1 MTTYVL
7 ATANPHKA
15 KEMTSVL
22 GPLGIE
28 TRLRPEEIPDVDET
42 EATLEGNALL
52 KARAITEATG
62 EPAVADDT
70 GLFIDALDGRPG
82 VYSARYAGVGATDL
96 DNVQKAL
103 RELESVDSERRTAR
117 FRTVIAVTFP
127 NGESWWVEG
136 VLEGSIL
143 TSPKGSGG
151 FGYDCIFAP
160 AVLDGETLAELSA
173 QEKSAIS
180 HRGHALRAFAEKVQS
195 S

>member
-1 MTTYVL
+1 MSTFVL
-7 ATANPHKA
+7 ATANAHKA
-15 KEMTSVL
+15 KEIRSL
-22 GPLGIE
+22 LESLGIG
-28 TRLRPEEIPDVDET
+28 TRPRPDNVPDVDET
-42 EATLEGNALL
+42 ESTLEGNALL

-103 RELESVDSERRTAR
+103 RELDGVEAERRTAR
-117 FRTVIAVTFP
+117 FRSVIAVTYP
-127 NGESWWVEG
+127 DGQSWWVEG

-143 TSPKGSGG
+143 TSPRGDGG
-151 FGYDCIFAP
+151 FGYDCVFAP
-160 AVLDGETLAELSA
+160 AILSGETLAELSLD
-173 QEKSAIS
+173 EKSAVS
-180 HRGHALRAFAEKVQS
+180 HRGHALRAFAERVQS

>member
-1 MTTYVL
+1 MSAFVL

-15 KEMTSVL
+15 KEIRGVL
-22 GPLGIE
+22 ESLGIG
-28 TRLRPEEIPDVDET
+28 TQPRPENVPDVDET
-42 EATLEGNALL
+42 ESTLEGNALL
-52 KARAITEATG
+52 KARAVTEATG

-103 RELESVDSERRTAR
+103 RELDGVEAERRTAR
-117 FRTVIAVTFP
+117 FRSVIAVTYP
-127 NGESWWVEG
+127 DGQSWWVEG

-143 TSPKGSGG
+143 TSPRGDGG
-151 FGYDCIFAP
+151 FGYDCVFAP
-160 AVLDGETLAELSA
+160 AILSGETLAELSLD
-173 QEKSAIS
+173 EKSAVS
-180 HRGHALRAFAEKVQS
+180 HRGHALRAFAERVQS

>member
-1 MTTYVL
+1 MSTYVL
-7 ATANPHKA
+7 ATANPNKA
-15 KEMTSVL
+15 KEIGSVL
-22 GPLGIE
+22 GSLGIE
-28 TRLRPEEIPDVDET
+28 TRLRPEEIPDLEET

-70 GLFIDALDGRPG
+70 GLFIDALEGRPG
-82 VYSARYAGVGATDL
+82 VYSARYAGKDATDL

-103 RELESVDSERRTAR
+103 RELEGVEPESRTAR
-117 FRTVIAVTFP
+117 FRSVIAVTFP
-127 NGESWWVEG
+127 NGESWWVDG

-143 TSPKGSGG
+143 NGPRGNGG

-160 AVLDGETLAELSA
+160 LVLDGETLAELSPE
-173 QEKSAIS
+173 EKSAIS
-180 HRGHALRAFAEKVQS
+180 HRGQALRAFAEKVQS